1 MANRNDDEATLAA
14 GFPGGAL
21 RIGEMVSML
30 VKDGQV
36 TYFIG
41 NFSISHGI
49 VRSAPVH
56 AG

>member
-1 MANRNDDEATLAA
+1 MRQRLLP
-14 GFPGGAL
+14 GFPEGAL

-49 VRSAPVH
+49 VRSGARSRGVVM
-56 AG
+56 